1 MGSHQE
7 YTDIVW
13 QAINYFHTV
22 ALSNWERKLKEVDP
36 GFSLRKYNNGL
47 KEKYLS

>member
-13 QAINYFHTV
+13 QAINYIHTER
-22 ALSNWERKLKEVDP
+22 LSNWEHKLKEIKP
-36 GFSLRKYNNGL
+36 GFSLRQYNNEL